1 MRRRIAALLAAC
13 CLVLTG
19 CGQVQME
26 TPSGPK
32 RYEATFLELFDTVT
46 TIKGYAESEEA
57 FTAQAQEIHD
67 LLEEYHQLYDIYND
81 YEGVANIK
89 TINDN
94 AGVAPVEVDQR
105 IIDLLLL
112 CRELYNSSG
121 GMVNVAMGSVLSLW
135 HDAREA
141 SVDDPENAYV
151 PDEAAI
157 EAAMAHCSFDT
168 VIIDEEASTVYL
180 SDPDQ
185 RLDVGAVAKGYA
197 AGEAAKV
204 MPEGM
209 ILSLGGNVC
218 ASGPKPDGSPW
229 VVGVENPDGGEYLKT
244 LEITEGAVVT
254 SGDYQR
260 YYTVDGV
267 TYHHIIDPTTGW
279 PARNWRAVTVVCED
293 SGLADALS
301 TAVFT
306 MDQEAGTALLE
317 QYDAQALW
325 VSADG
330 EMTWTDGFSAYF
342 QDSAQQ

>member
-1 MRRRIAALLAAC
+1 MRRRITAVLAVLCLL
-13 CLVLTG
+13 LTG
-19 CGQVQME
+19 CGQTQMVE
-26 TPSGPK
+26 TGPK
-32 RYEATFLELFDTVT
+32 RYEATFLDLFDTVT
-46 TIKGYAESEEA
+46 TIKGYADSEED
-57 FTAQAQEIHD
+57 FSAQAQEIHD

-81 YEGVANIK
+81 YEGVVNLK
-89 TINDN
+89 TVNDS
-94 AGVAPVEVDQR
+94 AGGDPVEVDWR

-112 CRELYNSSG
+112 CRELYDSSG

-141 SVDDPENAYV
+141 SIDDPENAYV
-151 PDEAAI
+151 PDERAI
-157 EAAMAHCSFDT
+157 ETAMAHISFDA
-168 VIIDEEASTVYL
+168 VVIDEAASTVCL
-180 SDPDQ
+180 TDPDQ

-197 AGEAAKV
+197 AGKAAEV

-229 VVGVENPDGGEYLKT
+229 VVGVEDPDGGDYLKT
-244 LEITEGAVVT
+244 LAITEGAVVT

-260 YYTVDGV
+260 YYTVNGV

-279 PARNWRAVTVVCED
+279 PARHWRAVTVVCED

-306 MDQEAGTALLE
+306 MAKEEGTALLE
-317 QYDAQALW
+317 QYGAQALW
-325 VSADG
+325 VADDG
-330 EMTWTDGFSAYF
+330 ELTWTDGFAAYF
-342 QDSAQQ
+342 RDGAKQ